1 MNNHLCHVQLNIL
14 SSLQLSVSV
23 FCSYSSAL
31 CVLSVELLS
40 VFLRLC
46 CALYSSVRKEAWP
59 FLTLPLSFSFFF
71 LLSLLSHFS
80 VISLFQ
86 SSRLFLWNARRRRA
100 CLCSEGKNK
109 QGEGKGRRNWIPAR
123 QMLAGS
129 PINTGTHALAFSWQL
144 VYTHTIHLC
153 VMWLIR

>member
-1 MNNHLCHVQLNIL
+1 M
-14 SSLQLSVSV
+14 SV

-71 LLSLLSHFS
+71 FLLSLLSHFS
-80 VISLFQ
+80 VISLVQ
-86 SSRLFLWNARRRRA
+86 SSRLFLWNTRRRRT
-100 CLCSEGKNK
+100 CLCSGGKKKSVGLWKNK
-109 QGEGKGRRNWIPAR
+109 EGEGKGRRNWIPAR

-129 PINTGTHALAFSWQL
+129 PINTGTQALAFSWQL

-153 VMWLIR
+153 VMRLIR

>member
-71 LLSLLSHFS
+71 PSLSSLSLLSNIIVSVFS
-80 VISLFQ
+80 FIFMERAPAA
-86 SSRLFLWNARRRRA
+86 RLLMFR
-100 CLCSEGKNK
+100 GKK
-109 QGEGKGRRNWIPAR
+109 Q
-123 QMLAGS
+123 
-129 PINTGTHALAFSWQL
+129 TG
-144 VYTHTIHLC
+144 
-153 VMWLIR
+153 